1 MRILVGLGNPG
12 GRYAHNRHNV
22 GFMALDAIHARHGF
36 SPWRDRFQGLCAEG
50 PVGGEKCLLLKPT
63 TFMNESGRAVGEAVR
78 FYKLGP
84 EDITVIHDEIDL
96 APGKMKVKTGGGT
109 AGHNGLRSLA
119 RHIGPDF
126 VRVRI
131 GVGHPGSKDQVHGY
145 VLRDFAKAESAW
157 LDPLIAAIAD
167 HASLLAKDD
176 QAGFMNKIALALAP
190 ARKDNKNEGAG
201 DTARGK
207 D

>member
-12 GRYAHNRHNV
+12 ERYARNRHNV

-36 SPWRDRFQGLCAEG
+36 SPWRGRFQGFCAEG
-50 PVGGEKCLLLKPT
+50 AVGGKKCLLLKPT
-63 TFMNESGRAVGEAVR
+63 TYMNESGRAVGEAMR

-96 APGKMKVKTGGGT
+96 APGKLKVKTGGGT

-126 VRVRI
+126 VRLRI

-157 LDPLIAAIAD
+157 LDPLIAAIAEQ
-167 HASLLAKDD
+167 ASLLAKDD

-190 ARKDNKNEGAG
+190 AREDNKNEGAG

-207 D
+207 G

>member
-12 GRYAHNRHNV
+12 ERYAHNRHNV

-36 SPWRDRFQGLCAEG
+36 SPWRSRFQGQCAEG
-50 PVGGEKCLLLKPT
+50 LIGGRKCLLLKPT
-63 TFMNESGRAVGEAVR
+63 TYMNESGRAIGEAMR

-84 EDITVIHDEIDL
+84 EDVTVIHDEIDL
-96 APGKMKVKTGGGT
+96 APGKLKVKTGGGT

-119 RHIGPDF
+119 AHIGPDF
-126 VRVRI
+126 ARVRI

-145 VLRDFAKAESAW
+145 VLRDFAKAESDW
-157 LDPLIAAIAD
+157 LVPMLDAIAD
-167 HASLLAKDD
+167 HAGMLAKDD
-176 QAGFMNKIALALAP
+176 QPGFMNKIALALAP
-190 ARKDNKNEGAG
+190 ARSETKEETAE

-207 D
+207 K